1 MTSKTTE
8 GDPQGLANLL
18 AQADLTVEGQLS
30 GASNAT
36 LLCWV
41 DDRRND
47 DPLSDEPIRCV
58 YKPKR
63 GERPLWDF
71 PTGTLG
77 RREVATYLLAES
89 IGWGSIPVTVWREDG
104 PFGPGMCQAWIDA
117 DSARPAVDVVTP
129 SEVPEG
135 WRVVLEAQT
144 YDGQDVVLAHEDSE
158 ELQRIAVLDII
169 TNNADRKGGH
179 VLRSPLGNPQG
190 IDHGLAFHVEPKL
203 RTVLWGWARE
213 PLDPAILRDLEALM
227 SILEDRPQHST
238 EFGHYISKSEYSAL
252 LGRITHLLDTG
263 KFPDPGPEHPALP
276 WPPM

>member
-1 MTSKTTE
+1 MTSKMTE
-8 GDPQGLANLL
+8 GDPQGLADLL
-18 AQADLTVEGQLS
+18 AHADLTVEGQLS

-41 DDRRND
+41 DDARSDDAAND
-47 DPLSDEPIRCV
+47 DPIRCV
-58 YKPKR
+58 YKPRR

-77 RREVATYLLAES
+77 RREVATYLLAEL
-89 IGWGSIPVTVWREDG
+89 IGWASIPVTVWRDDG
-104 PFGPGMCQAWIDA
+104 PFGPGMCQAWID
-117 DSARPAVDVVTP
+117 DESARPAVDVVTP
-129 SEVPEG
+129 SEVPQG
-135 WRVVLEAQT
+135 WRIVLEAQT

-179 VLRSPLGNPQG
+179 VLRTPLGIPQG

-203 RTVLWGWARE
+203 RTVLWGWAGE
-213 PLDPAILRDLEALM
+213 TLDPAILHDLQRLM
-227 SILEDRPQHST
+227 SILKDRPQRST
-238 EFGHYISKSEYSAL
+238 DFGHHISEGEYRAL
-252 LGRITHLLDTG
+252 LGRITNLCDTG
-263 KFPDPGPEHPALP
+263 QFPEPGPEHPALP